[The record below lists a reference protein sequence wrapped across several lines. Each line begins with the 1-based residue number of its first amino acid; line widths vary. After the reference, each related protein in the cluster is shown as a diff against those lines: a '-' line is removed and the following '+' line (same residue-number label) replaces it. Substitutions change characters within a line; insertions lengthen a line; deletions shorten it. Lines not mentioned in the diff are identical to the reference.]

1 MMLAPRYL
9 LPSENSTVPCS
20 SCEKLLAATV
30 VTQGAPWLTVL
41 AVGPELP
48 AEAATKIPA
57 EAADRNAMETGSVVV
72 VVEPEME

>member
-1 MMLAPRYL
+1 MPW
-9 LPSENSTVPCS
+9 S
-20 SCEKLLAATV
+20 SWEKLLAATV

-72 VVEPEME
+72 VVEPEIE